1 MHKLQ
6 ENVSL
11 LVSLTSAPGALFNI
25 FHKKKVI
32 FVLKITLTQLFKCEL
47 HIFLI

>member
-25 FHKKKVI
+25 F
-32 FVLKITLTQLFKCEL
+32 LKRKNNNYALRN
-47 HIFLI
+47 HVR